1 MVSAKQLFSLPKY
14 KNVALFI
21 VGKFLSNPI
30 YFYIHYECMKNSK
43 SFMKMDALV
52 VGKKLPIII
61 FRKF

>member
-21 VGKFLSNPI
+21 VRKFLSNPI
-30 YFYIHYECMKNSK
+30 YFYIHYEGMKNSK

-52 VGKKLPIII
+52 VGKKL
-61 FRKF
+61 